1 MDLFCLFFVS
11 GLLEELLEKQ
21 NIEKTLSKSGICGKN
36 NQWGGWPQKRLYKKR
51 KGMSKSLAYY
61 ALTVVNC
68 PTNTWAINMYLYPF
82 ESGLEYVSL

>member
-36 NQWGGWPQKRLYKKR
+36 NQ
-51 KGMSKSLAYY
+51 
-61 ALTVVNC
+61 
-68 PTNTWAINMYLYPF
+68 
-82 ESGLEYVSL
+82 